1 MGRRLATHVWVQQKD
16 GRGNVVQSAWFGP
29 DDDLPDWAEAAIT
42 HDKAYVD
49 ESGSDGPPPKAGRG
63 SGLDAWKAYASVH
76 EVEVPDGASKDDVI
90 AALESAGVPTE
101 SE

>member
-1 MGRRLATHVWVQQKD
+1 MGRQLATHVWLQKKD
-16 GRGNVVQSAWFGP
+16 DNGNVVDTQWFGP
-29 DDDLPDWAEAAIT
+29 GDALPAWAEAAIT
-42 HDKAYVD
+42 HDKAYAE
-49 ESGSDGPPPKAGRG
+49 ESSSDGPPPKAGRG